1 MVPTPMVK
9 MTSFTEVR
17 LFSAKTYGYGMRTS
31 LHAGYT
37 FTSTEGLVNYL
48 LQDHS
53 IANLVPSPGP
63 AQLSVASRMD
73 LQSRQGLEMRLQYSY
88 REGCRKF

>member
-1 MVPTPMVK
+1 M

-17 LFSAKTYGYGMRTS
+17 LFRTMRNP

-37 FTSTEGLVNYL
+37 FTNTEGLVNYL

-53 IANLVPSPGP
+53 IATEKAAGFHRQVSLV
-63 AQLSVASRMD
+63 
-73 LQSRQGLEMRLQYSY
+73 
-88 REGCRKF
+88 RK